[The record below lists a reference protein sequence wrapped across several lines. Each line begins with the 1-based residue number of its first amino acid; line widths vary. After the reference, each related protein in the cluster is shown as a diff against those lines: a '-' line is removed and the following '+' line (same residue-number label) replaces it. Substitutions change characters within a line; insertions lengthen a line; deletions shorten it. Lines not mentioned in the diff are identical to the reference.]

1 MKRLKNITATYL
13 AHKEMAVKA
22 TSLNNYRQILRNH
35 LLPEF
40 GEKKEISEDDVQ
52 RFIVRKLSEG
62 CSVSYVRGLCKV
74 LAAVVAMG
82 GDTLSG
88 NSITRTCRTRTPMR

>member
-1 MKRLKNITATYL
+1 MMKFRNITTAYL

-40 GEKKEISEDDVQ
+40 GESKEISEDDVQ
-52 RFIVRKLSEG
+52 RFICRKLAEG

-74 LAAVVAMG
+74 LAAA
-82 GDTLSG
+82 
-88 NSITRTCRTRTPMR
+88 